1 MLCDTACLQPFKALN
16 FKGTVTLTRQPDHP
30 ERDREMAA
38 VQISQTKIYCN
49 IVDDIDISTM
59 MCWLK
64 GPPRQ
69 A

>member
-1 MLCDTACLQPFKALN
+1 MLCDTACLQPFKALD

-38 VQISQTKIYCN
+38 VPICQTKIYCN
-49 IVDDIDISTM
+49 IVDDISTM
-59 MCWLK
+59 MYWLK

>member
-1 MLCDTACLQPFKALN
+1 MLCDTACLQPLKPLN
-16 FKGTVTLTRQPDHP
+16 FKVTVTLTRQPDHP
-30 ERDREMAA
+30 EHDREMAA

-49 IVDDIDISTM
+49 IADDVSTLM
-59 MCWLK
+59 YWLK